1 MNDQGISFFEIVTG
15 SGTVG
20 IIYWLFLFFLTI
32 IGFILGIAS
41 IISSATS
48 TDTDRRL
55 PLALKLLLCC
65 IAATLFTG
73 TAGMVSGY
81 GETFAMLGTTTGAA
95 KAQALQL
102 ATSIARLNLTFAV
115 IVSVL
120 QGSCAAVSLFVMN
133 MKREDTLS
141 ELIARVKEIPILMYI
156 VIVMLCQSIWAY
168 YYLFCSIEKILTL
181 KPDMIM
187 PGIVGMEFSTVLNI
201 CMIAAVTGLGAL
213 FMLFCMM
220 LKNRISSTRNC
231 S

>member
-1 MNDQGISFFEIVTG
+1 MNGQEISFFEIVAG
-15 SGTVG
+15 SGAVG
-20 IIYWLFLFFLTI
+20 IIYWGFLFFLTAF
-32 IGFILGIAS
+32 GFILGVAS
-41 IISSATS
+41 IISSAVY
-48 TDTDRRL
+48 TDTDGRF

-133 MKREDTLS
+133 MKRENTLA
-141 ELIARVKEIPILMYI
+141 ELSTKMKKIPILMYI

-168 YYLFCSIEKILTL
+168 YYLFRSIERIVIL
-181 KPDMIM
+181 KPDMIL
-187 PGIVGMEFSTVLNI
+187 PGIAGMEFRTVLSI
-201 CMIAAVTGLGAL
+201 CMIVAVTGLCAL

-220 LKNRISSTRNC
+220 LKNRISQGRDLS
-231 S
+231 